1 MNLIVYFAEVV
12 TVELENIKPLMII
25 LNQKHFLLINNLL
38 RHIESFSHRYTK
50 VYTHLLVM

>member
-38 RHIESFSHRYTK
+38 RHIESFSHRFTK
-50 VYTHLLVM
+50 VYTHQLVM